1 MHSAGSR
8 IPARQCR
15 ESVRKRSPVL
25 PGCRP
30 QRRSS
35 PEAARDPVQFCRGSN
50 PSAPSLPELK
60 RSHRRAAQSP
70 GAPVPAGHFPVHF
83 GADGE
88 KHAQLLVR
96 LAVLLHLG
104 VRLCCSSFLSNLNAL
119 LSVVTDDTA
128 PQGVVQIQ
136 RQHLF
141 VFAIDGADDAGQA
154 VANSGIAGSA
164 RAYLYRYQYVESSM
178 RPVRSRRR
186 DTEYHGD
193 RSPCARRHTGQTG
206 GSAR

>member
-1 MHSAGSR
+1 M
-8 IPARQCR
+8 RQSQQGIFR
-15 ESVRKRSPVL
+15 
-25 PGCRP
+25 
-30 QRRSS
+30 
-35 PEAARDPVQFCRGSN
+35 FI
-50 PSAPSLPELK
+50 
-60 RSHRRAAQSP
+60 
-70 GAPVPAGHFPVHF
+70 F

-154 VANSGIAGSA
+154 VGELRNCRKRQSI
-164 RAYLYRYQYVESSM
+164 LIQI
-178 RPVRSRRR
+178 PVR
-186 DTEYHGD
+186 GIL
-193 RSPCARRHTGQTG
+193 PCVQSVAG
-206 GSAR
+206 GEILNIMEIEVRVRGGILGKPAVQLVDEPDHAMAVPGLPVSHQPVGGKFEVVLQNGTMIGLL